1 MKKVLLGAAALLS
14 AAVASGQLLDVT
26 GITAV
31 SLPAGV
37 AVEQAVVSPDGS
49 HVAYTDLRS
58 PGISLLNVSNS
69 TVTPVSRAGIG
80 LDMSFSPDGRTLVYD
95 EVRYDNSR
103 RMVSVHAYTLATGR
117 SAQVVAP
124 TRELQGV
131 AVSNAKVSAVA
142 GGRIESRTLSQ
153 AAVAERPVLSI
164 DRGQLCITSGGR
176 TRVLSPLGTTGMSYL
191 WPTLSPDGTRICFYA
206 ASMGCY
212 TCRVDGSDVKKIGWL
227 RAASWYDNNTLV
239 GMHDITDGCATTQ
252 SEIVACSAD
261 GTVRQSLTPACY
273 IAVLPS
279 VADGRIAFS
288 TVEGDLYF
296 INIAK

>member
-1 MKKVLLGAAALLS
+1 MKKALIGAAALLS
-14 AAVASGQLLDVT
+14 VAVANGQLMEVT

-31 SLPAGV
+31 PLPAGV
-37 AVEQAVVSPDGS
+37 VVEQAVVSPDGS
-49 HVAYTDLRS
+49 HVAFTDLRS
-58 PGISLLNVSNS
+58 PGIALLDVATS

-95 EVRYDNSR
+95 EVSYDNSR
-103 RMVSVHAYTLATGR
+103 RMVSVHAYTLANGR
-117 SAQVVAP
+117 SSQVLAP
-124 TRELQGV
+124 THELQGV
-131 AVSNAKVSAVA
+131 AVTDAKVSTVA
-142 GGRIESRTLSQ
+142 AGRFKSNTLSQ

-164 DRGQLCITSGGR
+164 DRGQLCITAAGQ
-176 TRVLSPLGTTGMSYL
+176 TKVLSPLGTAGMSYL

-212 TCRVDGSDVKKIGWL
+212 TCKLDGSDVRNIGWL

-239 GMHDITDGCATTQ
+239 GMHDITDGTATTQ
-252 SEIVACSAD
+252 SEIIACTAD
-261 GTVRQSLTPACY
+261 GTVSQTLTPANY

-279 VADGRIAFS
+279 VAEGCIAFS
-288 TVEGDLYF
+288 TVEGNLYF